1 MITKRLAVL
10 LAALLAMSAVFF
22 LPKQSVEQPMGVKLE
37 LPASLGEWKGE
48 NMKITDK
55 ERSILGEETEFA
67 RKAYTNGRGD
77 ELQATIVLAG
87 RDMNTGIHRP
97 ERCLLAQGWTQ
108 EDSSSVK
115 VAVAER
121 GTLTTTRL
129 KEMQMVPVPGKEGR
143 QFPYTNLNYYW
154 FTGCTDT
161 TASHVRRTVI
171 DISDRLLHGYN
182 QRWAYFTVAA
192 TITKDMKRNGRT
204 EEETDALIQDFIR
217 RMVPETHLPAVKFGS

>member
-10 LAALLAMSAVFF
+10 LAALLAMGTVFF
-22 LPKQSVEQPMGVKLE
+22 LPKQTVEQPVGVKLE
-37 LPASLGEWKGE
+37 LPAAIGDWTGE

-55 ERSILGEETEFA
+55 EISILGKETEFA
-67 RKAYTNGRGD
+67 RKTYTNGRGD

-108 EDSSSVK
+108 EDSSPVK
-115 VAVAER
+115 VAVPER

-129 KEMQMVPVPGKEGR
+129 KEMQMVPGKEGR
-143 QFPYTNLNYYW
+143 QFAYTNLNYYW
-154 FTGCTDT
+154 FTGCAVT
-161 TASHVRRTVI
+161 TGSHVRRTVI

-182 QRWAYFTVAA
+182 QRWAYFPVAA
-192 TITKDMKRNGRT
+192 TITKDMKKNGRT

>member
-22 LPKQSVEQPMGVKLE
+22 LPKQTVEQPVGVKLE
-37 LPASLGEWKGE
+37 LPAAIGDWTGE

-55 ERSILGEETEFA
+55 EISILGKETEFA
-67 RKAYTNGRGD
+67 RKTYTNGRGD

-115 VAVAER
+115 VAVPER

-129 KEMQMVPVPGKEGR
+129 KEMQMVPTKEGR
-143 QFPYTNLNYYW
+143 QFAYTNLNYYW
-154 FTGCTDT
+154 FTGCADT
-161 TASHVRRTVI
+161 TGSHVRRTVI

-192 TITKDMKRNGRT
+192 TITKDMKKNGRT